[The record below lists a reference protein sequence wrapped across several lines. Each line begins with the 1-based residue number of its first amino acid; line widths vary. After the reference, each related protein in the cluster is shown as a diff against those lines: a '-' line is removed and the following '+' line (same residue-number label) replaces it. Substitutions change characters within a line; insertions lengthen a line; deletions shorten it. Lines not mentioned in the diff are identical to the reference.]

1 MTCRE
6 QALRAFAERE
16 LRLGTGEGRWQ
27 PVTGDASSR
36 RYFRLTVA
44 ERSWICA
51 DAPPESEK
59 NDAFVA
65 VHALLWRQGLPVPAL
80 SALDLQRGF
89 LVLEDFGDDH
99 LLDAL
104 DTRQPPADYRGAL
117 PLLLRLQAVD
127 PGSLPMY
134 SRAVLGEEFGRFYDW
149 FCRGWLDLPHRSE
162 DVERVAAFGE
172 RLIAAAEQ
180 QPTVFVFRDYH
191 SRNLLL
197 RSDGTLGLID
207 FQDAV
212 RGPLCYD
219 LASLLKD
226 CYIRWPRAQV
236 RRWALDFRQGL
247 LREGRSAGVDDE
259 EFLRWFDWI
268 GLHRHI
274 KVLGNFTRLALRD
287 GKRGYL
293 EDIPLVLAY
302 VDETL
307 AAYSEFE
314 AFRNWFQSELGP
326 RIARQ
331 DWSSGA

>member
-1 MTCRE
+1 V
-6 QALRAFAERE
+6 A
-16 LRLGTGEGRWQ
+16 
-27 PVTGDASSR
+27 GDASSR
-36 RYFRLTVA
+36 RYFRLAVG

-51 DAPPESEK
+51 DSPPESER
-59 NDAFVA
+59 NGAFLA
-65 VHALLWRQGLPVPAL
+65 VHALLSQQGLPVPAL
-80 SALDLQRGF
+80 DAVDLERGF
-89 LVLEDFGDDH
+89 FLLEDFGDGH

-104 DTRQPPADYRGAL
+104 DSSQPPPDYCGAL
-117 PLLLRLQAVD
+117 PMLLRLQAVD
-127 PGSLPMY
+127 PVSLPAY
-134 SRAVLGEEFGRFYDW
+134 SREVLAEEFSRFYDW

-162 DVERVAAFGE
+162 DADRVAAFGE
-172 RLIAAAEQ
+172 RLIAAAEE
-180 QPTVFVFRDYH
+180 QPAVFVFRDYH

-197 RSDGTLGLID
+197 RSDGSLGLID

-236 RRWALDFRQGL
+236 RRWALDFRRGL
-247 LREGRSAGVDDE
+247 IREGRAAGADDE

-293 EDIPLVLAY
+293 GDIPLVLAY

-307 AAYSEFE
+307 AAYPEFE
-314 AFRNWFQSELGP
+314 AFRRWFQRELGP
-326 RIARQ
+326 QIARQ
-331 DWSSGA
+331 GWSQRE